1 MLKNPLF
8 ISTII
13 FALTGALLL
22 RGALRSMVKLKIL
35 SALRL
40 VLPTLLCLSI
50 SLISAVF
57 LVANHGYQMFT
68 KEVCAATVYVKQQEK
83 QRFEATVV
91 FPDSTKAVYPINGDM
106 LYIDAHIL
114 KWHPLLNVIGVHTT
128 YELDR
133 IGGRY
138 NSIDDEREMPRTI
151 YTLSRKKIIDMYSLR
166 MRYVFLKP
174 LLDAVYGS
182 ATFVNVE
189 NDAILH
195 IMVSAS
201 GLLVRKNRI

>member
-13 FALTGALLL
+13 FALTGVLLL
-22 RGALRSMVKLKIL
+22 RGALRSMAKLRIL
-35 SALRL
+35 RALRM

-50 SLISAVF
+50 SLVSAAL
-57 LVANHGYQMFT
+57 LVANNGYRSFT
-68 KEVCAATVYVKQQEK
+68 KEVCAATVYVKKQEK
-83 QRFEATVV
+83 QRFEATIV
-91 FPDSTKAVYPINGDM
+91 FPDSTTAVYPINGDM
-106 LYIDAHIL
+106 FYIDAHIL

-138 NSIDDEREMPRTI
+138 NSLDDEREMPRTI
-151 YTLSRKKIIDMYSLR
+151 HKLARKKVVDMYSLR
-166 MRYVFLKP
+166 MRYSFFKP
-174 LLDAVYGS
+174 LLDAAYGS

-189 NDAILH
+189 KDATLQV
-195 IMVSAS
+195 MVSTS
-201 GLLVRKNRI
+201 GLLVRREHF